1 MPPSS
6 LALLSRAAPVLLVIA
21 LLALALGGLGS
32 PARAQFSAAGGAAA
46 ESAAESAT
54 RRDGVASYGTRN
66 IYRAGRT
73 VRVGSPVEGD
83 FHAAGSRVVI
93 DAEVRGDATLTGGD
107 VDLRRPVG
115 GDLRAAAGKLVL
127 DAPVGGDLLLVGSEL
142 AFERSARIGRDALIA
157 GRSVDI
163 RGEIV
168 GELTVYAQR
177 IAIDGTIGGKVK
189 LVAEEIELLDGAR
202 ILGTL
207 SYTSPNPIKQSSGA
221 QVRGEVT
228 REEAEKPPAEPQD
241 ESLNKRWGL
250 LGVLLWSIGLLLFGT
265 LLFIALPGFT
275 RESARRAWDDAGA
288 SLGLG
293 FALLIAIPVGAGVAI
308 LTIVGIPLGATL
320 LAVYPVLLLTG
331 YLIGVWSVALRARK
345 AFSDGGGGSRSGQ
358 IAWLAGTLALLLLV
372 GAVPFLGWLISAWVM
387 LTGMGGMML
396 TAWRGRQP

>member
-1 MPPSS
+1 MPLSTAGLLPRPGR
-6 LALLSRAAPVLLVIA
+6 ALLGLVVLLLG
-21 LLALALGGLGS
+21 LLAGTAQ
-32 PARAQFSAAGGAAA
+32 AQFSAAGGAAA

-66 IYRAGRT
+66 VYRAGRT
-73 VRVGSPVEGD
+73 VRVATPVEGD

-93 DAEVRGDATLTGGD
+93 DAEVKGDAMLIGGD

-163 RGEIV
+163 RGEIG

-177 IAIDGTIGGKVK
+177 IAIDGTVGGKVR
-189 LVAEEIELLDGAR
+189 LVAEEIELLEGAR
-202 ILGTL
+202 ILGAL
-207 SYTSPNPIKQSSGA
+207 SYTSPNPLKQTPGA

-228 REEAEKPPAEPQD
+228 RQEAEKPAPAPAD
-241 ESLNKRWGL
+241 ESVNNRWGL
-250 LGVLLWSIGLLLFGT
+250 LGVMLWSIGLLLFGA
-265 LLFIALPGFT
+265 LLFLALPGFT
-275 RESARRAWDDAGA
+275 REAARRAWHDAAA

-293 FALLIAIPVGAGVAI
+293 VALLIVLPVGAGAAI
-308 LTIVGIPLGATL
+308 LTIVGIPLGAAL
-320 LAVYPVLLLTG
+320 LAIYPVLLLTG
-331 YLIGVWSVALRARK
+331 YLIGVWSVALRARQ
-345 AFSDGGGGSRSGQ
+345 AFTDGGDGTRLGL
-358 IAWLAGTLALLLLV
+358 ITWLAGTLVLLLLV
-372 GAVPFLGWLISAWVM
+372 GVVPFLGWLISAWVM
-387 LTGMGGMML
+387 LSGMGGMML